1 AQSGQTVLFSSL
13 VLSVAE
19 QLCDRIA
26 ILRKGQLIFVGSID
40 ELKSQYPDK
49 DLETIY
55 LELAGLQQVKA
66 GEEV

>member
-1 AQSGQTVLFSSL
+1 VLFSTH

-26 ILRKGQLIFVGSID
+26 ILRKGQLIFVGSLD

-55 LELAGLQQVKA
+55 LELAGRQQVKA